1 MIIGYIISCVI
12 ASLLGLI
19 EALLYSLKGNKGLK
33 GLDEHRWLFTPLR
46 ILIFGAY
53 PFTFH
58 FIGFEE
64 CLFVFF
70 CALLSFP
77 FFHDGFYYLGRK
89 WIDGAYKGFCDMT
102 TGSSAKTSFEPT
114 TRIML
119 LITGLIIMIMGCLK

>member
-1 MIIGYIISCVI
+1 MIIGYIISCFV

-33 GLDEHRWLFTPLR
+33 GLDEHRWLYVPQR
-46 ILIFGAY
+46 ILIFALA
-53 PFTFH
+53 FSFH
-58 FIGFEE
+58 FIGLEE

-89 WIDGAYKGFCDMT
+89 WIDGAYKGFFDMT
-102 TGSSAKTSFEPT
+102 TGSSAKTSFEPV
-114 TRIML
+114 TRVML
-119 LITGLIIMIMGCLK
+119 LITGLIIMVMGCLK